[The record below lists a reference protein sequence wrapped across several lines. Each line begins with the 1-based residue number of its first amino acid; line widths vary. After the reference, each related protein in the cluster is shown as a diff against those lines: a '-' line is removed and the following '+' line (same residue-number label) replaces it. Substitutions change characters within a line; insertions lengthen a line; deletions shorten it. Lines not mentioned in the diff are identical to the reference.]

1 MRKLFVLTFTLLVIG
16 ILAACSETV
25 NAANARI
32 TMDINPSIEIIT
44 NARGRVDRVTPLND
58 DAQTLLI
65 DTNFEGKVAA
75 DVVVEIAELAR
86 QYGYLKAGAENAIVV
101 TTETDDTDHMNR
113 IQAQIRSRLQ
123 AHLEQKNVP
132 VDIVD
137 GNAGIT
143 QADIDQ
149 AAALGISVG
158 KYRIIK
164 AAMALDEELTYEVA
178 IEMSVK
184 ELLTIIQDNREALKD
199 FASDHVRIAYLQLR
213 ANAKAAFHFLRVSY
227 IETQANLMLIA
238 NPSGFDALLVDS
250 DLDAQG
256 VVALYGAYVD
266 AIEAIEIPSSDA
278 YETSIQAKL
287 DADAAIQAKNELLIG
302 YKAEMKAL
310 YEEFNGNR
318 QERANLKTQ
327 AQTVFMNFM
336 STKAELDLLVKAYV
350 DAENMP
356 HEYLFF
362 YQNGQLEIIFLENFM
377 DDYRA
382 IRETYRQLFLEHQVD
397 LAAFE
402 ALFMGNVNLQLQA
415 TLLQYNQV
423 LNQFR
428 LQMAQINVQARLE
441 FRYEHMVRQQTDR
454 KSVV

>member
-1 MRKLFVLTFTLLVIG
+1 MRKRFVFLFTVLFIG
-16 ILAACSETV
+16 ILTACTETV

-32 TMDINPSIEIIT
+32 TMDINPSVEIIT
-44 NARGRVDRVTPLND
+44 NARGRVERVTPLND

-75 DVVVEIAELAR
+75 DVVVSIAELAR
-86 QYGYLKAGAENAIVV
+86 QYGYIQASTDNAIIV
-101 TTETDDTDHMNR
+101 TTETDDTTRMNR
-113 IQAQIRSRLQ
+113 IQAHIRSRIQ
-123 AHLEQKNVP
+123 AHLEAKNMTVN
-132 VDIVD
+132 VVD

-143 QADIDQ
+143 QEDIDQ
-149 AAALGISVG
+149 AATLGISVG

-178 IEMSVK
+178 IEMSVR
-184 ELLTIIQDNREALKD
+184 ELLTVINDNREALKD
-199 FASDHVRIAYLQLR
+199 FANEHVRLAYLQLR

-238 NPSGFDALLVDS
+238 NPSGLDAVLVDS

-256 VVALYGAYVD
+256 VVALFGEYVD

-278 YETSIQAKL
+278 FEASIQAKL
-287 DADAAIQAKNELLIG
+287 DADTDIQAKLTLLVG
-302 YKAEMKAL
+302 YKAELKAL
-310 YEEFNGNR
+310 YDEFNGNR
-318 QERANLKTQ
+318 QERANLRTQ
-327 AQTVFMNFM
+327 AQTIFMNYM
-336 STKAELDLLVKAYV
+336 ATKAELDLLVKAYV
-350 DAENMP
+350 DAENIP
-356 HEYLFF
+356 FEYLFF
-362 YQNGQLEIIFLENFM
+362 YQNGKLEIILLENFM

-402 ALFMGNVNLQLQA
+402 ALFMGNMNLQLQA

-441 FRYEHMVRQQTDR
+441 FRYEHVVRQQTQQNNG
-454 KSVV
+454 